1 MSTPT
6 ISVII
11 PVYNAEKYV
20 VACLESVLAQH
31 YLPTELI
38 LINDGSTDR
47 AVDQIVTFLKQSVTP
62 TIQLRS
68 HANQGLA
75 QTLNEGIRL
84 ATGDLLAFQDADDL
98 WAPDK
103 LTNQVACLLANPN
116 LDACFGFVQQ
126 FISPD
131 LPAEVQAGI
140 ACPDHSQPGWL
151 KQTMLIRRA
160 AFAKTGLFNPTYHV
174 GDFIDWFIRAK
185 EAGLHYTMIDKLTTY
200 RRLHR
205 SGLVSQT
212 QYHHE
217 FAHILK
223 AALDRRV
230 IR

>member
-11 PVYNAEKYV
+11 PIYNAEKYV

-31 YLPTELI
+31 YPATELI

-47 AVDQIVTFLKQSVTP
+47 SVGQLVTFLKQSVTP
-62 TIQLRS
+62 ATQLRS

-75 QTLNEGIRL
+75 RTLNEGISL
-84 ATGDLLAFQDADDL
+84 ATGDLVAFQDADDL
-98 WAPDK
+98 WTPEK
-103 LTNQVACLLANPN
+103 LADQVACLLDNPS
-116 LDACFGFVQQ
+116 LDACFGLVQQ

-140 ACPDHSQPGWL
+140 ACPDHPQPGWL
-151 KQTMLIRRA
+151 KQTMLIRRT
-160 AFAKTGLFNPTYHV
+160 AFAKTGLFNPAYHV

-185 EAGLHYTMIDKLTTY
+185 EAGLRYTMVDRLATY

-212 QYHHE
+212 QHHHE

-230 IR
+230 TH